1 MVNIAERSG
10 RFYLFEKC
18 SLEHSSYKSYSRGS
32 DVKEVASLEK
42 RYFTIGMAGHIDHGK
57 TSLTKALTNVDT
69 DRLKEE
75 KERQISIE
83 LGFAPLY
90 EDDEIQISVIDV
102 PGHERFIRQMI
113 AGVAG
118 IDLVVLIVAADEGVM
133 PQTREHLDIL
143 KFLGVKNGIVA
154 ITKIDRV
161 DEEFIELVKDDILG
175 ELTGTVFEDAPF
187 VLVDSLSKKGIDEIK
202 HLIINQL
209 KEQEMRDAKGAFR
222 LPIDQ
227 VFTVKGQGTVV
238 RGTVYEGTVEE
249 GQALKIMPRG
259 LEVRARQ
266 IQVHH
271 KQALKAYAG
280 QRAAI
285 NLSGVSKEDLER
297 GDVLVSSEHFIVSK
311 VIDVAITVVEEL
323 EHLIKQRMPIKLHIG
338 TAEVMGRIVF
348 FDRNEVKEE
357 NGEILCQLRLEEE
370 ILTKRGDRF
379 ILRRPSP
386 TETIGGGWV
395 IDPRGNKYRFGDETI
410 GELEKKKVGTPKE
423 RITAALLEAK
433 SLPMTELIKRTAL
446 DEETLVQ
453 HLENE
458 EDFVLY
464 NGKEYTLKQL
474 INDIEEDIYD
484 ILQDYH
490 NQNSMKSGVN
500 KAELI
505 QTLQKKFPKSL
516 LEFVVENGITN
527 GVFQRKGQFVSLAT
541 FVPHVPKSWAKRTEN
556 LLEEIKKDGLKV
568 RYLKDYFAGAGI
580 PANLEHDLRRFL
592 EDQGFIVMLDDQY
605 AYQGEVF
612 TQAVDKLRSGTGAH
626 FEVGDAKEVLDLSRK
641 YMIPFLERLDAN
653 GYTKRVENKR
663 VWKN

>member
-1 MVNIAERSG
+1 MICIFIKN
-10 RFYLFEKC
+10 C
-18 SLEHSSYKSYSRGS
+18 SLEQSPYKSYSKGRS
-32 DVKEVASLEK
+32 SLKKVASLEK

-90 EDDEIQISVIDV
+90 EDAELQISVIDV

-118 IDLVVLIVAADEGVM
+118 IDLVVLVVAADEGVM
-133 PQTREHLDIL
+133 PQTREHLEIL
-143 KFLGVKNGIVA
+143 KFLGIKNGIVA

-175 ELTGTVFEDAPF
+175 ELDGTVFGDAPF
-187 VLVDSLSKKGIDEIK
+187 VLVDSLSKKGIEEIK
-202 HLIINQL
+202 QLIIKTL

-249 GQALKIMPRG
+249 GQTLKIMPKG

-271 KQALKAYAG
+271 QPSAKAYAG

-285 NLSGVSKEDLER
+285 NLSGVSKDDLER
-297 GDVLVSSEHFIVSK
+297 GDVVVSSEHFIVTK
-311 VIDVAITVVEEL
+311 IIDVAIRVVDEL
-323 EHLIKQRMPIKLHIG
+323 EHLIKQRMPVKLHIG
-338 TAEVMGRIVF
+338 TTEVMGRIVF
-348 FDRNEVKEE
+348 FDRNEVKAE

-386 TETIGGGWV
+386 QETIGGGWV
-395 IDPRGNKYRFGDETI
+395 IDPRGDKYRFGNQTI
-410 GELEKKKVGTPKE
+410 EELEKKKVGSPKE

-433 SLPMTELIKRTAL
+433 SLSLDELIKRTAIDEAVIADQLL
-446 DEETLVQ
+446 DGE
-453 HLENE
+453 
-458 EDFVLY
+458 FVLY
-464 NGKEYTLKQL
+464 NGKEYTLRV
-474 INDIEEDIYD
+474 IIDSIEEDLID
-484 ILQDYH
+484 RLQEFH
-490 NQNSMKSGVN
+490 LQHSLKAGVN
-500 KAELI
+500 KAELL
-505 QTLQKKFPKSL
+505 QTMQKKFPKNL
-516 LEFVVENGITN
+516 LDYVIENGIAN
-527 GVFQRKGQFVSLAT
+527 QVFKRKGQFVSLAE
-541 FVPHVPKSWAKRTEN
+541 FIPHVPKSWAKRTEN
-556 LLEEIKKDGLKV
+556 MLADLKKDDLKV
-568 RYLKDYFAGAGI
+568 RYLKDYFTAAGI
-580 PANLEHDLRRFL
+580 PDQLEMDLRRFL
-592 EDQGFIVMLDDQY
+592 EDQGLIVMLDDQF
-605 AYQGEVF
+605 AYFGDVF
-612 TQAVDKLRSGTGAH
+612 NETVTKLRGNTGSE
-626 FEVGDAKEVLDLSRK
+626 FEVGEAKDILGLSRK
-641 YMIPFLERLDAN
+641 YMIPFLERLDAK
-653 GYTKRVENKR
+653 GLTKRVENKR
-663 VWKN
+663 VWQ

>member
-1 MVNIAERSG
+1 M
-10 RFYLFEKC
+10 
-18 SLEHSSYKSYSRGS
+18 
-32 DVKEVASLEK
+32 EK

-90 EDDEIQISVIDV
+90 EDEEIQISVIDV

-118 IDLVVLIVAADEGVM
+118 IDLVVLVVAADEGVM
-133 PQTREHLDIL
+133 PQTKEHLEIL
-143 KFLGVKNGIVA
+143 KFLGVKNGIIA

-161 DEEFIELVKDDILG
+161 DEEFIELVQDDILA
-175 ELTGTVFEDAPF
+175 ELQGTVFEDAPF
-187 VLVDSLSKKGIDEIK
+187 VLIDSLSKKGIEEIK
-202 HLIINQL
+202 QLIIKKL

-249 GQALKIMPRG
+249 GQALKIMPKG

-271 KQALKAYAG
+271 KPSQKAYAG

-297 GDVLVSSEHFIVSK
+297 GEVLVSSEHFIVTRI
-311 VIDVAITVVEEL
+311 IDVAIRVVEEL

-348 FDRNEVKEE
+348 FDRNEIKEE

-395 IDPRGNKYRFGDETI
+395 IDPRGNKYRFGEQTI

-433 SLPMTELIKRTAL
+433 SLSLPELIKRTAL
-446 DEETLVQ
+446 DEETLSE
-453 HLENE
+453 HLQDD
-458 EDFVLY
+458 DFVLF
-464 NGKEYTLKQL
+464 NGKEYTLQQL
-474 INDIEEDIYD
+474 IQSIEEDIYD
-484 ILQDYH
+484 KLQDYH
-490 NQNSMKSGVN
+490 HINPMKQGVN
-500 KAELI
+500 KAEIL
-505 QTLQKKFPKSL
+505 QSMQKKFSKSL
-516 LEFVVENGITN
+516 LDYVVENAISKK
-527 GVFQRKGQFVSLAT
+527 VFNRREQFVSLAE
-541 FVPHVPKSWAKRTEN
+541 FSPHVPKNWAKRTEN
-556 LLEEIKKDGLKV
+556 LLAELKKDELKV
-568 RYLKDYFAGAGI
+568 RYLKDYLSDAGI
-580 PANLEHDLRRFL
+580 PDSLEGDLRRFL
-592 EDQGFIVMLDDQY
+592 EDQELIVLLDDQF
-605 AYQGEVF
+605 AYHGDVF
-612 TQAVDKLRSGTGAH
+612 KEAVHKLQTATGPE
-626 FEVGDAKEVLDLSRK
+626 FEVGEAKEVLDLSRK
-641 YMIPFLERLDAN
+641 YMIPFLEKLDAK
-653 GYTKRVENKR
+653 GFTKRVENKR
-663 VWKN
+663 VWKNK

>member
-1 MVNIAERSG
+1 VLI
-10 RFYLFEKC
+10 
-18 SLEHSSYKSYSRGS
+18 
-32 DVKEVASLEK
+32 LEK

-90 EDDEIQISVIDV
+90 EDQEIQISVIDV

-118 IDLVVLIVAADEGVM
+118 IDLVVLVVAADEGVM
-133 PQTREHLDIL
+133 PQTKEHLDIL
-143 KFLGVKNGIVA
+143 KFLGVKNGIIA

-187 VLVDSLSKKGIDEIK
+187 VLVDSLSKKGIHEIK
-202 HLIINQL
+202 ELIIKTL
-209 KEQEMRDAKGAFR
+209 KDQEMRDAKGAFR

-249 GQALKIMPRG
+249 GQVLKIMPKG

-271 KQALKAYAG
+271 HSAQKAFAG

-285 NLSGVSKEDLER
+285 NLSSVSKEELER
-297 GDVLVSSEHFIVSK
+297 GAVLVSSEHFIVTK
-311 VIDVAITVVEEL
+311 TIDVAIRVVEDL
-323 EHLIKQRMPIKLHIG
+323 EHIVKQRMPIKLHIG

-348 FDRNEVKEE
+348 FDRNEIKEE

-386 TETIGGGWV
+386 QETIGGGWV
-395 IDPRGNKYRFGDETI
+395 IDPRANKYRFGNETI
-410 GELEKKKVGTPKE
+410 EELEKKKAGTPRE
-423 RITAALLEAK
+423 RITAALMEAK
-433 SLPMTELIKRTAL
+433 SLTLTELIKRTAL
-446 DEETLVQ
+446 DETTLTV
-453 HLENE
+453 HLANPE
-458 EDFVLY
+458 FVLY
-464 NGKEYTLKQL
+464 NGKEYTLTLL
-474 INDIEEDIYD
+474 IVAVEEDIFD
-484 ILQDYH
+484 QLQEFH
-490 NQNSMKSGVN
+490 QTHSMKAGIN
-500 KAELI
+500 KAELL
-505 QTLQKKFPKSL
+505 QSLQKRFPKSL
-516 LEFVVENGITN
+516 LDFVVENGISN
-527 GVFQRKGQFVSLAT
+527 GVFKRKEQFVSLAT
-541 FVPHVPKSWAKRTEN
+541 FVPYVPKSWAKRTEN
-556 LLEEIKKDGLKV
+556 LLHDLKKDGLKV
-568 RYLKDYFAGAGI
+568 RYLKEYFSAAGI
-580 PANLEHDLRRFL
+580 PDSIEYDLRKFL
-592 EDQGFIVMLDDQY
+592 EDQNSLVQLDDQF
-605 AYQGEVF
+605 AYHGEVF
-612 TQAVDKLRSGTGAH
+612 MEAVEKLESGTEAEFDVGA
-626 FEVGDAKEVLDLSRK
+626 AKDVLDLSRK
-641 YMIPFLERLDAN
+641 YMIPFLERLDAK
-653 GYTKRVENKR
+653 GLTKRVENKR
-663 VWKN
+663 VWKK

>member
-1 MVNIAERSG
+1 M
-10 RFYLFEKC
+10 
-18 SLEHSSYKSYSRGS
+18 
-32 DVKEVASLEK
+32 EK

-90 EDDEIQISVIDV
+90 EDDDIQISVIDV

-118 IDLVVLIVAADEGVM
+118 IDLVVLVVAADEGVM

-143 KFLGVKNGIVA
+143 KFLGVKNGVVA

-161 DEEFIELVKDDILG
+161 DEEFIELVKDDILE
-175 ELTGTVFEDAPF
+175 ELTGTVYEDAPF
-187 VLVDSLSKKGIDEIK
+187 VLVDSLSKKGIEEIK
-202 HLIINQL
+202 ELIIKLL
-209 KEQEMRDAKGAFR
+209 KEKEMRDAKGAFR

-249 GQALKIMPRG
+249 GQALKIMPKG

-271 KQALKAYAG
+271 HSALKAFAG

-285 NLSGVSKEDLER
+285 NVSGVSKEEIER
-297 GDVLVSSEHFIVSK
+297 GDVLVSSEHFIVTK
-311 VIDVAITVVEEL
+311 IIDVAIRVVEEL
-323 EHLIKQRMPIKLHIG
+323 EHIVKQRMPIKLHIG

-348 FDRNEVKEE
+348 FDRNELKEE

-370 ILTKRGDRF
+370 VLTKRGDRF

-386 TETIGGGWV
+386 QETIGGGWV
-395 IDPRGNKYRFGDETI
+395 IDPRGSKYRFGDQTI
-410 GELEKKKVGTPKE
+410 GELEKKKVGSPKE

-433 SLPMTELIKRTAL
+433 SLPLGELIKRTAL
-446 DEETLVQ
+446 DEAVLTEQLQ
-453 HLENE
+453 K

-464 NGKEYTLKQL
+464 NGKEYTLQL
-474 INDIEEDIYD
+474 LIHSIEEDLYD
-484 ILQDYH
+484 RLQDFH
-490 NQNSMKSGVN
+490 LNHSMKSGVN
-500 KAELI
+500 KAEVL
-505 QTLQKKFPKSL
+505 QSLQKRFPRAL
-516 LEFVVENGITN
+516 IDFVIENGMMN
-527 GVFQRKGQFVSLAT
+527 GVFKRRDQFVSLAD
-541 FVPHVPKSWAKRTEN
+541 FVPHVPKNWAKRTEN
-556 LLEEIKKDGLKV
+556 MLDELKRDGLKV
-568 RYLKDYFAGAGI
+568 RYLKDYFSDAGI
-580 PANLEHDLRRFL
+580 PGQLEADLRRFL
-592 EDQGFIVMLDDQY
+592 EDQELIVMLDEQFSY
-605 AYQGEVF
+605 HGEVF
-612 TQAVDKLRSGTGAH
+612 REAVARLRAETGSE
-626 FEVGDAKEVLDLSRK
+626 FEVGDAKAVLDLSRK
-641 YMIPFLERLDAN
+641 YMIPFLERLDAK
-653 GYTKRVENKR
+653 GLTKRVENKR
-663 VWKN
+663 VWK